1 MSHKTAKI
9 LAIIITIALYII
21 TLSVFL
27 LALYIG
33 LNSVDG
39 LMESFNLK
47 DFTQLSMVAAFSIG
61 LSKQCNKLFGGYY
74 EYRTTNKKIYL

>member
-47 DFTQLSMVAAFSIG
+47 DFTQLSMVTAFFYWAI
-61 LSKQCNKLFGGYY
+61 K
-74 EYRTTNKKIYL
+74 TM

>member
-9 LAIIITIALYII
+9 LAIIITISLYII
-21 TLSVFL
+21 TLSAFL
-27 LALYIG
+27 LVLYIG

-39 LMESFNLK
+39 LMNSFNLK
-47 DFTQLSMVAAFSIG
+47 GFASLSMVTAFSIG
-61 LSKQCNKLFGGYY
+61 LSKQLNKLFGGYY

>member
-1 MSHKTAKI
+1 MSHKTVKI

-27 LALYIG
+27 LVLYIG

-47 DFTQLSMVAAFSIG
+47 DFTQLSMVTAFFYWAI
-61 LSKQCNKLFGGYY
+61 K
-74 EYRTTNKKIYL
+74 TM

>member
-1 MSHKTAKI
+1 MSHKTTKI

-27 LALYIG
+27 LVLYIG

-47 DFTQLSMVAAFSIG
+47 DFTKLSMVTAFFYWAI
-61 LSKQCNKLFGGYY
+61 K
-74 EYRTTNKKIYL
+74 TM

>member
-1 MSHKTAKI
+1 MSHKAARI

-27 LALYIG
+27 LVLYIG

-39 LMESFNLK
+39 LIESFNLK
-47 DFTQLSMVAAFSIG
+47 DFTFISMVIAFFYWAI
-61 LSKQCNKLFGGYY
+61 K
-74 EYRTTNKKIYL
+74 TM

>member
-1 MSHKTAKI
+1 MSYKTAKV
-9 LAIIITIALYII
+9 LAFIVAISLYII

-27 LALYIG
+27 LVLYIG

-47 DFTQLSMVAAFSIG
+47 DFTQLSMVTAFFYWAI
-61 LSKQCNKLFGGYY
+61 K
-74 EYRTTNKKIYL
+74 TM

>member
-9 LAIIITIALYII
+9 LAIIITILLYTI
-21 TLSVFL
+21 TLSILL
-27 LALYIG
+27 LALYLG

-47 DFTQLSMVAAFSIG
+47 DFTSLSLVIIFFYWVA
-61 LSKQCNKLFGGYY
+61 K
-74 EYRTTNKKIYL
+74 TM

>member
-27 LALYIG
+27 LVLYIG

-39 LMESFNLK
+39 LMNSFNLK
-47 DFTQLSMVAAFSIG
+47 DFTQLSMVTVFFYWAI
-61 LSKQCNKLFGGYY
+61 K
-74 EYRTTNKKIYL
+74 TM

>member
-27 LALYIG
+27 LVLYIG

-47 DFTQLSMVAAFSIG
+47 DFTQLSMVIAFFYWAI
-61 LSKQCNKLFGGYY
+61 K
-74 EYRTTNKKIYL
+74 TM

>member
-27 LALYIG
+27 LVLYIG

-39 LMESFNLK
+39 LMKSFNLK
-47 DFTQLSMVAAFSIG
+47 DFTQLSMVTAFFYWAI
-61 LSKQCNKLFGGYY
+61 K
-74 EYRTTNKKIYL
+74 TM

>member
-1 MSHKTAKI
+1 MSHKAARI

-27 LALYIG
+27 LVLYIG

-39 LMESFNLK
+39 LIESFNLK
-47 DFTQLSMVAAFSIG
+47 DFTFISMVIAFFYWVI
-61 LSKQCNKLFGGYY
+61 K
-74 EYRTTNKKIYL
+74 TM

>member
-9 LAIIITIALYII
+9 LAIIITITLYII
-21 TLSVFL
+21 TLSAFL
-27 LALYIG
+27 LVLYIG

-47 DFTQLSMVAAFSIG
+47 DFTQLSMVTAFFYWAI
-61 LSKQCNKLFGGYY
+61 K
-74 EYRTTNKKIYL
+74 TM

>member
-1 MSHKTAKI
+1 MSHKKARI

-27 LALYIG
+27 LVLYIG

-47 DFTQLSMVAAFSIG
+47 DFTQLSMVTAFFYWVI
-61 LSKQCNKLFGGYY
+61 K
-74 EYRTTNKKIYL
+74 TM

>member
-9 LAIIITIALYII
+9 LAIIITIVLYII

-27 LALYIG
+27 LVLYIG

-47 DFTQLSMVAAFSIG
+47 DFASLSMVTVFFYWAI
-61 LSKQCNKLFGGYY
+61 K
-74 EYRTTNKKIYL
+74 TM

>member
-9 LAIIITIALYII
+9 LAIIITISLYII
-21 TLSVFL
+21 TLSAFL
-27 LALYIG
+27 LVLYIG

-47 DFTQLSMVAAFSIG
+47 DFTSLSLVIIFFYWVA
-61 LSKQCNKLFGGYY
+61 K
-74 EYRTTNKKIYL
+74 TM

>member
-27 LALYIG
+27 LVLYIG

-47 DFTQLSMVAAFSIG
+47 DFASLSMVTVFFYWAI
-61 LSKQCNKLFGGYY
+61 K
-74 EYRTTNKKIYL
+74 TM

>member
-1 MSHKTAKI
+1 MSYKTAKI

-27 LALYIG
+27 LVLYIG

-47 DFTQLSMVAAFSIG
+47 DFTQLSMVTAFFYWAI
-61 LSKQCNKLFGGYY
+61 K
-74 EYRTTNKKIYL
+74 TM

>member
-9 LAIIITIALYII
+9 LAFIIAISLYII
-21 TLSVFL
+21 SLSVFL
-27 LALYIG
+27 LVLYIG

-47 DFTQLSMVAAFSIG
+47 DFTFISMVIAFFYWAI
-61 LSKQCNKLFGGYY
+61 K
-74 EYRTTNKKIYL
+74 TM

>member
-9 LAIIITIALYII
+9 LAIIITISLYII
-21 TLSVFL
+21 TLSAFL
-27 LALYIG
+27 LVLYIG

-47 DFTQLSMVAAFSIG
+47 DFTFISMVIAFFYWAI
-61 LSKQCNKLFGGYY
+61 K
-74 EYRTTNKKIYL
+74 TM

>member
-9 LAIIITIALYII
+9 LAIIITISLYII
-21 TLSVFL
+21 TLSAFL
-27 LALYIG
+27 LVLYIG

-47 DFTQLSMVAAFSIG
+47 DFTQLSMVTA
-61 LSKQCNKLFGGYY
+61 LFYWAIK
-74 EYRTTNKKIYL
+74 TM

>member
-27 LALYIG
+27 LVLYIG

-47 DFTQLSMVAAFSIG
+47 DFTQLSMVTAFFYWAI
-61 LSKQCNKLFGGYY
+61 K
-74 EYRTTNKKIYL
+74 TM

>member
-9 LAIIITIALYII
+9 LAIIITISLYII
-21 TLSVFL
+21 TLSAFL
-27 LALYIG
+27 LVLYIG

-47 DFTQLSMVAAFSIG
+47 DFTQLSMVTVFFYWAI
-61 LSKQCNKLFGGYY
+61 K
-74 EYRTTNKKIYL
+74 TM

>member
-9 LAIIITIALYII
+9 LAIIITISLYII
-21 TLSVFL
+21 TLSAFL
-27 LALYIG
+27 LVLYIG

-47 DFTQLSMVAAFSIG
+47 DFTQLSMVIAFFYWAI
-61 LSKQCNKLFGGYY
+61 K
-74 EYRTTNKKIYL
+74 TM

>member
-1 MSHKTAKI
+1 MSHKIAKI

-27 LALYIG
+27 LVLYIG

-47 DFTQLSMVAAFSIG
+47 DFTQLSMVTAFFYWAI
-61 LSKQCNKLFGGYY
+61 K
-74 EYRTTNKKIYL
+74 TM

>member
-9 LAIIITIALYII
+9 LAIIITISLYII

-47 DFTQLSMVAAFSIG
+47 DFTQLSMVTAFFYWAI
-61 LSKQCNKLFGGYY
+61 K
-74 EYRTTNKKIYL
+74 TM

>member
-27 LALYIG
+27 LVLYIG

-47 DFTQLSMVAAFSIG
+47 DFTQLSMV
-61 LSKQCNKLFGGYY
+61 
-74 EYRTTNKKIYL
+74 TTFFYWAIKTI

>member
-1 MSHKTAKI
+1 MRHKTAKI

-27 LALYIG
+27 LVLYIG

-39 LMESFNLK
+39 LMKSFNLK
-47 DFTQLSMVAAFSIG
+47 DFTQLSMVTAFFYWAI
-61 LSKQCNKLFGGYY
+61 K
-74 EYRTTNKKIYL
+74 TM

>member
-1 MSHKTAKI
+1 MSHKKARI

-47 DFTQLSMVAAFSIG
+47 DFTQLSMVTAFFYWAI
-61 LSKQCNKLFGGYY
+61 K
-74 EYRTTNKKIYL
+74 TM

>member
-9 LAIIITIALYII
+9 LAIIITISLYII
-21 TLSVFL
+21 TLSAFL
-27 LALYIG
+27 LVLYIG

-47 DFTQLSMVAAFSIG
+47 DFTQLSMV
-61 LSKQCNKLFGGYY
+61 
-74 EYRTTNKKIYL
+74 TTFFYWAIKTM